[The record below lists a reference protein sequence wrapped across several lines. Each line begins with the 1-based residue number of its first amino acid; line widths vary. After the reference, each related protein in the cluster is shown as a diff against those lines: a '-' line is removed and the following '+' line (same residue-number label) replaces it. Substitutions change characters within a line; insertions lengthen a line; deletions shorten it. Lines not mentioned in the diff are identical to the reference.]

1 MSGKTRGVLAVLI
14 LPIALGL
21 VGCTAEATPNT
32 APKGGSDVAARI
44 GDTEITLEAVDDAA
58 RATNTQAYQAL
69 YDARRAALDR
79 LIADQLIETEAKAR
93 SVSVEALVEQ
103 EITAKIEAVTDSDVS
118 TFFNANQQR
127 MRGRTVEQMTG
138 QIRTHLS
145 RGRGQ
150 HARTRFVDE
159 LKKKYAVKISL
170 DPPRT
175 PVEIAENDPVRGP
188 DSAPV
193 KIIEF
198 SDFQ

>member
-32 APKGGSDVAARI
+32 APKGSSDVAARI
-44 GDTEITLEAVDDAA
+44 GATELPLEAVDDAA

-118 TFFNANQQR
+118 AFFNANQQR
-127 MRGRTVEQMTG
+127 MRGRTVEQMTD
-138 QIRTHLS
+138 QIRARLS
-145 RGRGQ
+145 QGRGQ
-150 HARTRFVDE
+150 QARTRFVNE

-175 PVEIAENDPVRGP
+175 PVEIAENDPVKGP